1 MSSGVVAALVAA
13 LALGFVEGVAR
24 FYPAQLTWRRLRR
37 ARGRDSMRAMRERF
51 ESAGDRRAP
60 RVLTELLLGLVIV
73 WIAVASLLDK
83 RWHEVVLDV
92 VPYVLVYVA
101 LLRTPSAL
109 RRVAERMKDHE
120 RRAGEGPENEGPTAI
135 AL

>member
-1 MSSGVVAALVAA
+1 
-13 LALGFVEGVAR
+13 
-24 FYPAQLTWRRLRR
+24 
-37 ARGRDSMRAMRERF
+37 MRAMRERF

-60 RVLTELLLGLVIV
+60 RVLTQLLLGLVIV

-83 RWHEVVLDV
+83 RWDELVIDV

-101 LLRTPSAL
+101 LLRTPAAM
-109 RRVAERMKDHE
+109 RRVADRMRDHE
-120 RRAGEGPENEGPTAI
+120 RRAGDEPDDDGPTAI